1 MEDKKVE
8 FEVFGYSVDY
18 RLRGKYIGSI
28 NIDAPDR
35 EISGYRGRRFEILKE
50 NIKIGKKVYKKGT
63 EVQTEMFPLCGRIK
77 GSKEDQLNVLYN
89 SRIYYN
95 G

>member
-1 MEDKKVE
+1 MKVE

-18 RLRGKYIGSI
+18 RLRGKYIGSV
-28 NIDAPDR
+28 NIDTPDR
-35 EISGYRGRRFEILKE
+35 EISGYKGRRFEILKE
-50 NIKIGKKVYKKGT
+50 DIKIGKRFIKK
-63 EVQTEMFPLCGRIK
+63 EQRCRQKCFLCGRIK